1 MKIGIVGDLHIGIQE
16 NNFNFID
23 YQTESLKWVYKT
35 FKEQGIKHIIFL
47 GDIFDKRK
55 HITFKT
61 LKLLN
66 ETFGDPDF
74 EHYCIAGNHDCYYKD
89 TNEINSLD
97 LLLEDFAYVKKV
109 TQEPE
114 TINIGGTNFIF
125 IPWINKSNYE
135 STLKKIR
142 DTKAKVAIAH
152 LDLSGFELIRGIVS
166 THDSLD
172 VKYLDKFDHVFTG
185 HYHNMSENGNITYLG
200 SLCEQTWND
209 VNESKYIG
217 IYDTKSEE
225 INYITN
231 PYSIYKILRIK
242 DDNIDDHNLEDFRNK
257 NLKIYLYTNRNI
269 KIEKFINKIIE
280 VAYNVNVID
289 EQVMNVGSDLEIDT
303 TNISILSLWQNY
315 IKELD
320 LGKRDK
326 NHINRIFEDTYT
338 KVTSGEA

>member
-1 MKIGIVGDLHIGIQE
+1 MKIGIVGDLHIGVQE

-23 YQTESLKWVYKT
+23 YQTESLKWVYQT

-114 TINIGGTNFIF
+114 TITIGGTDFLF
-125 IPWINKSNYE
+125 VPWINKTNYE
-135 STLKKIR
+135 TTLKKIKES
-142 DTKAKVAIAH
+142 KAKVAFAH

-172 VKYLDKFDHVFTG
+172 VKYLDKFDKVFTG
-185 HYHNMSENGNITYLG
+185 HYHNKSEKGNITYLG

-209 VNESKYIG
+209 VNEPKYVG
-217 IYDTKSEE
+217 IYDTKTEE
-225 INYITN
+225 TEYIKN
-231 PYSIYKILRIK
+231 PHILYKIIKIK
-242 DDNIDDHNLEDFRNK
+242 DDNFEFNLEDFKDKNVKVQLFTDRNV
-257 NLKIYLYTNRNI
+257 
-269 KIEKFINKIIE
+269 KIEKFINELIE
-280 VAYNVNVID
+280 YAYNVNIID
-289 EQVMNVGSDLEIDT
+289 EQIMNIETDMNIDT
-303 TNISILSLWQNY
+303 SDISIISLWQNY
-315 IKELD
+315 IQELEFP
-320 LGKRDK
+320 KRDK
-326 NHINRIFEDTYT
+326 TKISKIFEEAYNS
-338 KVTSGEA
+338 VINGES